1 MITITRKHENF
12 ETHSKL
18 PRTVIEI
25 GKIHF
30 EGNVIPHTW
39 YNYIKLPSG
48 KTDLPAI
55 TILAEIV
62 YWYRPTHQAPENEY
76 EAHIVKPKKK
86 FTRDKFSCTAAY
98 FVNKFGITVD
108 QARNALK
115 RLENQGYIQREYRDL
130 NTKQGVRLTNI
141 MFIEPVPSKIM
152 GITHPDTSDAPPSPQ
167 NDTLSCQNDTPPC
180 QNDTSPYQNDTPP
193 CQNDHTKTT
202 TKITTKITT
211 TTETSPNSDESGS
224 SKLIYP
230 KELLPDEQEKA
241 ARMLKAV
248 NGQAQQLLDELAGQL
263 KAKEIRNPL
272 GYLRGLIAKARA
284 GKFSATVGI
293 KVGEIRKQSMEGAS
307 KPEQKRS
314 QVWEEHREELKDI
327 ITPAEFSMNVMPLRG
342 LEDGQALWLEAPNR
356 FVADWVCGRMQL
368 IEHVI
373 NPYTSQE
380 IRVRVG

>member
-1 MITITRKHENF
+1 MNTITRKHENF

-141 MFIEPVPSKIM
+141 MFIEPVPNKIM
-152 GITHPDTSDAPPSPQ
+152 GITHPDTPDIPPSPQ

-180 QNDTSPYQNDTPP
+180 QNDTSP

-202 TKITTKITT
+202 TKITTT
-211 TTETSPNSDESGS
+211 TTEASPNSDENGS
-224 SKLIYP
+224 SSNKLIYP
-230 KELLPDEQEKA
+230 KELLPDEQEEA

-263 KAKEIRNPL
+263 KAKEIKNPL
-272 GYLRGLIAKARA
+272 GYLRGLIAKAKEGR
-284 GKFSATVGI
+284 FSATAGI
-293 KVGEIRKQSMEGAS
+293 KVRESRKQRARIEASIKASEERAS
-307 KPEQKRS
+307 KPLEGPRREGVGKQL
-314 QVWEEHREELKDI
+314 EELRK
-327 ITPAEFSMNVMPLRG
+327 LRESIG
-342 LEDGQALWLEAPNR
+342 SAM
-356 FVADWVCGRMQL
+356 V
-368 IEHVI
+368 
-373 NPYTSQE
+373 
-380 IRVRVG
+380 